1 MAFKKGEVMKRMFLP
16 LLLWAAASVLVCQSA
31 TNQESAKIDKLFDDY
46 FREYIML
53 NPEEASQMGLPR
65 GSGYNL
71 DRAALDDVSDAGLQA
86 NFDLARKYLDR
97 LQKID
102 SAGIPKSQGID
113 AEILS
118 WFLKIQLEGE
128 KFADHKYFIDHLFGV
143 HGVLTNLMTAYHQI
157 SDLQDAQD
165 YLERLE
171 KIPVRLQQ
179 TKERIDIQ
187 EKKGIRPPV
196 FIVDRV
202 VTDMESFREAEPK
215 KNLLY
220 ADFKD
225 KLTALADVDS
235 GTAQVLCD
243 RAESAISGKIYP
255 AYDDFIIR
263 LRLSAQEADS
273 LAGVWKLLNGKN
285 YYAYSLK
292 FHTSSSITQEEAF
305 QLGIK
310 EVKRLQEECGLLLD
324 SLGIA
329 DEETFGERM
338 SQYRVASNTPE
349 LEDKFYYPEG
359 EKKRQMVLSDYQSLL
374 DGALARLPEAFSY
387 IPKTPVTVEPVPEYK
402 EQTGLTYYEPASF
415 DGKRKATFHI
425 NMTYIFPKPAMP
437 SLLYHET
444 VPGHH
449 YQIAV
454 QQELTQGRMFKNL
467 FFINGFA
474 EGWAMYVQTLAEE
487 LGWLPDIYARI
498 SELNSQLF
506 RAVRVVLDAGIHSQ
520 KWSKEAALQYMQ
532 DNLGWSSD
540 NEVDRYIV
548 WPGQACSYTI
558 GKLKIME
565 LRERAQKGLGPKFDL
580 KEFHMVVLE
589 NGSLPLDLLEEIVD
603 DYIAASK

>member
-1 MAFKKGEVMKRMFLP
+1 MKQTFL
-16 LLLWAAASVLVCQSA
+16 LFLLWAVAGLLVCQPTA
-31 TNQESAKIDKLFDDY
+31 NQETAQIDKLFDDY

-65 GSGYNL
+65 GSGYDF

-86 NFDLARKYLDR
+86 NFDLARRYLDG

-102 SAGIPKSQGID
+102 SARIPKSQGID
-113 AEILS
+113 AGILS

-187 EKKGIRPPV
+187 EKKGIRSPV

-202 VTDMESFREAEPK
+202 VTDMQSFREAEPK

-235 GTAQVLCD
+235 GTARVLCE
-243 RAESAISGKIYP
+243 RAESAISGRIYP
-255 AYDDFIIR
+255 AYDDFIMR
-263 LRLSAQEADS
+263 LRLSAQEADT
-273 LAGVWKLLNGKN
+273 LAGVWKLPNGKN

-292 FHTSSSITQEEAF
+292 YHTSVSITPEEAF

-310 EVKRLQEECGLLLD
+310 EVKRLQQERALLLD

-329 DEETFGERM
+329 DEGTFGERM
-338 SQYRVASNTPE
+338 SQYRSTWSTPE
-349 LEDKFYYPEG
+349 LEDKFNYPEG
-359 EKKRQMVLSDYQSLL
+359 EKKRQMVISDYQSLL

-387 IPKTPVTVEPVPEYK
+387 IPKTPVTVEPVPEHR

-415 DGKRKATFHI
+415 DGKRKATFHV
-425 NMTYIFPKPAMP
+425 NMGYTMPKPGMP

-449 YQIAV
+449 YQFAI
-454 QQELTQGRMFKNL
+454 QQELTQGRIFKNL
-467 FFINGFA
+467 FFITGFA
-474 EGWAMYVQTLAEE
+474 EGWAMYVQSLAME

-498 SELNSQLF
+498 EELNSQLF

-520 KWSKEAALQYMQ
+520 KWSKESALQYQ
-532 DNLGWSSD
+532 YDNLGWSSP

-558 GKLKIME
+558 GRLKIME
-565 LRERAQKGLGPKFDL
+565 LREKAKQELGSKFDL

-589 NGSLPLDLLEEIVD
+589 NGSLPLDLLEELVD
-603 DYIAASK
+603 DYIAGSR